1 MDDSRTVQWRR
12 DPTTSRTVRVL
23 WSLGVGTFF
32 AAIVIVVFWRLFDL
46 AGQTGGQSIVVAA
59 FAAVVVT
66 ILALAVSGN
75 TERHLERL
83 TSGLPV
89 TNPTGAG
96 LRRAMDAALGTIA
109 MLAVIGALMA
119 AGRLVVEYELLAIG
133 AGPFTGLAALTLPL
147 ALVAIVL
154 SVFLQSV
161 GTLDLEERRLYLHDP
176 DEAVDLEHIEGVSVR
191 RIGDAAVL
199 TLEYAQPDGQYVP
212 GPRRLV
218 VPPKVAREVQGVVG
232 TRP

>member
-32 AAIVIVVFWRLFDL
+32 AAIVLIVFWRLFDL
-46 AGQTGGQSIVVAA
+46 TGETGGQSIVVAV
-59 FAAVVVT
+59 FAALVVT
-66 ILALAVSGN
+66 ILALAASGN

-83 TSGLPV
+83 TTRLSV
-89 TNPTGAG
+89 TNPTGTG
-96 LRRAMDAALGTIA
+96 LRRATDAALGTIA
-109 MLAVIGALMA
+109 MLAVIGTLMGI
-119 AGRLVVEYELLAIG
+119 GRLVVEFGLLEG

-147 ALVAIVL
+147 ALVAIAL

-161 GTLDLEERRLYLHDP
+161 GTLDLEERRLYLYDP
-176 DEAVDLEHIEGVSVR
+176 DEAVDLEHIEGVSVY

-199 TLEYAQPDGQYVP
+199 SLEYAQPDGKYVP

-218 VPPKVAREVQGVVG
+218 VPPEVAREVKGAVG
-232 TRP
+232 TRS